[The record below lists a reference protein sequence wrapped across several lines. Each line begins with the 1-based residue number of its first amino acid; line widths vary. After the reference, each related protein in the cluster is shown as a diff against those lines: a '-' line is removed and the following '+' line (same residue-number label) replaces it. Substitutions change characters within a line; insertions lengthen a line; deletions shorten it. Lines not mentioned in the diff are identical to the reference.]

1 MTPSIWRRCPG
12 PPDSAIEPFEFHGCD
27 CGVASFK
34 GQPPWE
40 LHTAGDELIHVLAG
54 GTRLTVRGVG
64 GEVVRQLR
72 PGDLAVVPSG
82 CWHRNDAPG
91 GVTLLFMTPREGNRH
106 TGTIREWRGEE
117 GDAGNPWGRRSVK
130 ALRGRPRRGAR
141 SGPEAV
147 QARRP
152 RRVGW
157 WEARM
162 TRAVFAACARRRRC
176 SAR

>member
-1 MTPSIWRRCPG
+1 MTVIRDLSTTAVARMTPVDLATVSG

-106 TGTIREWRGEE
+106 SW
-117 GDAGNPWGRRSVK
+117 DDP
-130 ALRGRPRRGAR
+130 
-141 SGPEAV
+141 
-147 QARRP
+147 
-152 RRVGW
+152 
-157 WEARM
+157 
-162 TRAVFAACARRRRC
+162 
-176 SAR
+176 